1 MITLITSISGTYFS
15 SSLPDISFSIGK
27 AVARVVLTLG
37 GETVFSEN
45 LYPVGGKVVM
55 HDLGSFVTLLLRKQL
70 VADLVVNIC
79 ESSDGESWGT
89 TTTMSA
95 KVVYCTCDL
104 GDMAAD
110 TFAEEHYL
118 TLLMGEKL
126 TAHGRLEF
134 LHYIGTEE
142 ALVHVEYEDRTAA
155 DIAATKIQGN
165 ANYTTIDV
173 SPSRF
178 EKDGT
183 TFHEYTVTAGKRMML
198 FTIDPTQP
206 DCAPVLIFQNSF
218 GMDELAYCTGKHA
231 VSPSFK
237 RDAAYIAGKYRN
249 YKVEETRTFKANTGF
264 IPQGMA
270 QWWDDVVRS
279 DYIRVVRFVGGEPK
293 VGREVTVTESKSDN
307 DNMDDTMPS
316 YTFSYRYAQRNHN
329 VLDLDRTVGR
339 IFDNTFDFTFN

>member
-1 MITLITSISGTYFS
+1 MITVITGIQGTYFS

-27 AVARVVLTLG
+27 AMARVEMTLG

-45 LYPVGGKVVM
+45 LYPVGGKIVM
-55 HDLGSFVTLLLRKQL
+55 SDLGSFVTLLVHQQL
-70 VADLVVNIC
+70 VANLVVSIR
-79 ESSDGESWGT
+79 EGDDGESWGT
-89 TTTMSA
+89 TTTMEA
-95 KVVYCTCDL
+95 KVLYCTCDL
-104 GDMAAD
+104 GDMTAD

-118 TLLMGEKL
+118 TLLMGEKV

-134 LHYIGTEE
+134 LHYIGSEE
-142 ALVHVEYEDRTAA
+142 ALVHVEYEDGTNA
-155 DIAATKIQGN
+155 DIAATKVQGN
-165 ANYTTIDV
+165 DNYTTIDV

-178 EKDGT
+178 TKDGT
-183 TFHEYTVTAGKRMML
+183 TFHEYTVTAGKRVML

-206 DCAPVLIFQNSF
+206 DCAPVLLFQNSF

-237 RDAAYIAGKYRN
+237 RDATYIQGKYRN

-264 IPQGMA
+264 IPQNMT
-270 QWWDDVVRS
+270 QWWDDVLRS
-279 DYIRVVRFVGGEPK
+279 DYIRVMRFVEGEPK

-316 YTFSYRYAQRNHN
+316 FTFSYRYAQRNHN

>member
-1 MITLITSISGTYFS
+1 MITVITGIQGTYFS
-15 SSLPDISFSIGK
+15 CSLPDISFSIGK
-27 AVARVVLTLG
+27 AMARVEMTLG

-45 LYPVGGKVVM
+45 LYPVGGKIVM
-55 HDLGSFVTLLLRKQL
+55 SDLGSFVTLLVRQQL
-70 VADLVVNIC
+70 VANLVVSIS

-89 TTTMSA
+89 TTTMEA
-95 KVVYCTCDL
+95 KVLYCTCDL
-104 GDMAAD
+104 GDMTAG

-118 TLLMGEKL
+118 TLLMGEKV

-134 LHYIGTEE
+134 LHYIGSEE
-142 ALVHVEYEDRTAA
+142 ALVHVEYEDGTSA
-155 DIAATKIQGN
+155 DISATKVQGN
-165 ANYTTIDV
+165 DSYTTIDV

-178 EKDGT
+178 TKDGT
-183 TFHEYTVTAGKRMML
+183 TFHEYTVTAGKRVML

-206 DCAPVLIFQNSF
+206 DCAPVLLFQNSF
-218 GMDELAYCTGKHA
+218 GMDEIAYCTGKHA

-237 RDAAYIAGKYRN
+237 RDATYIQGKYRN

-264 IPQGMA
+264 IPQDMT
-270 QWWDDVVRS
+270 QWWDDVLRS
-279 DYIRVVRFVGGEPK
+279 DYIRVMRFVGGEPK

-316 YTFSYRYAQRNHN
+316 FTFSYRYAQRNHN